1 VSRRAEHPDYHQC
14 VPEGPA
20 DLARSLARTVS
31 DFADRASQ
39 RQAGAQ
45 ATTSD
50 VRACFRLLLGREI
63 DAESLISFRE
73 RLGRGVLARD
83 LAREI
88 MSSEE
93 FLRIHQDILQPR
105 VALTTLVAGQGFDIF
120 VDPRDWAVGSPV
132 ARTGTYEPEVTATIR
147 SLLEP
152 GSSFIDVGANIGWY
166 SLLAASLVGPTGQVM
181 AVEANPQNCL
191 LLERSAKHNG
201 YNQIVVMPVAASDSS
216 AVVALRT
223 DATNGAIVKLD
234 GISQS
239 MPCSYVT
246 PARPLDDIISET
258 KLSRLDLMKIDV
270 EGAEPQVLRG
280 AAKSIGRFRPR
291 IVSEFF
297 PLGLGQPPEYE
308 GAVTHLRHLRDLGY
322 DLTVVG
328 KEGQFDDNEILELVT
343 SDPSIDHLDLLAV
356 PT

>member
-1 VSRRAEHPDYHQC
+1 
-14 VPEGPA
+14 
-20 DLARSLARTVS
+20 LARSFARRIS
-31 DFADRASQ
+31 DLADRASQ
-39 RQAGAQ
+39 RQAGGQ

-63 DAESLISFRE
+63 DAEGLLLFRA
-73 RLGRGVLARD
+73 RLGPGVLARD

-93 FLRIHQDILQPR
+93 FLRAHQDILQPR
-105 VALTTLVAGQGFDIF
+105 VGLTTLVAGQGFEIF

-132 ARTGTYEPEVTATIR
+132 ARTGNYEPEVTATIR

-166 SLLAASLVGPTGQVM
+166 SLLAASIVGSTGQVM
-181 AVEANPQNCL
+181 AVEANPQNCD

-201 YNQIVVMPVAASDSS
+201 YDQIVVIPFAASDSLG
-216 AVVALRT
+216 VVALRT
-223 DATNGAIVKLD
+223 DSTNGAIVPLD

-239 MPCSYVT
+239 MTCSYVT
-246 PARPLDDIISET
+246 PARPLDDIVSEA
-258 KLSRLDLMKIDV
+258 KLSRLDVMKIDV

-280 AAKSIGRFRPR
+280 AAKSIGRFRPT

-308 GAVTHLRHLRDLGY
+308 GAIAHLRHLRELGY
-322 DLTVVG
+322 ELSVVG
-328 KEGQFDDNEILELVT
+328 REGQFDDHKILELVT
-343 SDPSIDHLDLLAV
+343 SVPAVDHLDLLAV